1 MYKHLFKLIWNKKK
15 QNFLFLSEILIS
27 FLVIFIVFS
36 FVVFYYQNYKQPMGF
51 KYDKVWRISYNN
63 SQKTKSSDT
72 LTLFY
77 EGLKRSLQAMPQ
89 VKEVSYSGGNVPF
102 ADSHSTTN
110 IKTKDKEFDRVNN
123 YNVDISHKQVFQMQL
138 LEGKW
143 LGKADRTDKGAIPV
157 VINKR
162 LKEKMYGAKSPVG
175 KNLWYGEDDKKN
187 TREVIGVVADMKYD
201 GDYYGGADGMYS
213 KIDTSFYRW
222 VGTISLRVSDD
233 ADAAFESKLY
243 KMVANTMKD
252 SNIEITHYAQMR
264 ESKNA
269 ITIIPLI
276 ILMIIAGFLIFN
288 VALGLFGVLW
298 YSISKRRGEIGLRMA
313 IGASGKSIS
322 SQLILESMFMATLA
336 LIVGCFFAVQ
346 FPLLKVYDVQ
356 ASVYLYAIVLSVL
369 FIYLIVFLC
378 SLYPGKQAAAIMPA
392 VALHEE

>member
-27 FLVIFIVFS
+27 FIVIFIVFS
-36 FVVFYYQNYKQPMGF
+36 FVVYYYHNYKKPMGF
-51 KYDKVWRISYNN
+51 KYDRVWRVSYNN
-63 SQKTKSSDT
+63 SLKTKNSDS

-77 EGLKRSLQAMPQ
+77 EGLKRTLLSMPQ
-89 VKEVSYSGGNVPF
+89 VMEVSYSNGNVPF

-110 IKTKDKEFDRVNN
+110 IKEKDRSFDRVNN
-123 YNVDISHKQVFQMQL
+123 YNIDISYNKVWQMKM

-143 LGKADRTDKGAIPV
+143 FSEAGRTDKGAIPIV
-157 VINKR
+157 LSQS
-162 LKEKMYGAKSPVG
+162 LKEKMFGNVSPIGKRLSYGNDKT
-175 KNLWYGEDDKKN
+175 DDS
-187 TREVIGVVADMKYD
+187 REVIGVVADMKYS
-201 GDYYGGADGMYS
+201 GDYYEGGDAMYS
-213 KIDTSFYRW
+213 KIDTSFYKW
-222 VGTISLRVSDD
+222 IGTISLRVSND

-243 KMVANTMKD
+243 KVLANTMKE
-252 SNIEITHYAQMR
+252 SNIEISHYTNMR

-269 ITIIPLI
+269 ITVIPLI
-276 ILMIIAGFLIFN
+276 VLMIVAGFLIFN

-298 YSISKRRGEIGLRMA
+298 YSINRRRGEIGLRRA

-322 SQLILESMFMATLA
+322 VQLILESMFLATLA

-356 ASVYLYAIVLSVL
+356 ASIYLYAIVLSVL